1 MSDCQGHPNSREINM
16 PDDSELYDVL
26 CYGTISVENVTHLP
40 YLPTPR
46 RDAPAQSDYD
56 ELGGE
61 AAHVAVFLATWGLH
75 VLLVGNVIGTD
86 RKGDFII
93 EELKRYPSIDT
104 RYLRR
109 QPDVVTPFSR
119 ILVTPDGDR
128 SRIAYWYDQTP
139 KVELTAEMMCQARL
153 LSVDAYG
160 QEERDRAAEVARALD
175 KAVIAADAI
184 WPQYPLASLSDVN
197 VISKVW
203 LQTNFPV
210 VFDYDHSLELQAQG
224 TGVVTITDGARPVLV
239 VRRDS
244 SAFGVEPYEIAGII
258 DTSGAGDV
266 FKAGMIYSWLQP
278 EWPLE
283 LKVQFACAAAGLNCG
298 RDRTVDPPP
307 SLAQIFALIGAQ
319 PR

>member
-1 MSDCQGHPNSREINM
+1 M
-16 PDDSELYDVL
+16 PDDSDLYDVL
-26 CYGTISVENVTHLP
+26 CYGTICVENVTHLP

-46 RDAPAQSDYD
+46 RDAPALSDGD

-61 AAHVAVFLATWGLH
+61 AANVAVALAAWGLR
-75 VLLVGNVIGTD
+75 VLLVGNVIGTE
-86 RKGDFII
+86 RKGDFIL

-104 RYLRR
+104 RYMCR
-109 QPDVVTPFSR
+109 QSDVVTPFSR

-139 KVELTAEMMCQARL
+139 KVELTAEMMRQARL

-160 QEERDRAAEVARALD
+160 RGERDHAAGVARALG
-175 KAVIAADAI
+175 KTVISADAI
-184 WPQYPLASLSDVN
+184 WPQYPLASLSDVI

-224 TGVVTITDGARPVLV
+224 TGVVIITDGARPVLV
-239 VRRDS
+239 VRGDS
-244 SAFGVEPYEIAGII
+244 SAFGVEPYEIANVV

-266 FKAGMIYSWLQP
+266 FKAGIIYGWLQP
-278 EWPLE
+278 DWSLE

-298 RDRTVDPPP
+298 RDRTKDPPP
-307 SLAQIFALIGAQ
+307 SLAEIFALISAQ

>member
-1 MSDCQGHPNSREINM
+1 M
-16 PDDSELYDVL
+16 PDDSDLYDVL

-46 RDAPAQSDYD
+46 RDAPAQSDCD

-61 AAHVAVFLATWGLH
+61 AANVAVALAAWGLR

-86 RKGDFII
+86 RKGDFIL

-109 QPDVVTPFSR
+109 QPDAVTPFSR

-139 KVELTAEMMCQARL
+139 KVELTVEMMRQARL

-160 QEERDRAAEVARALD
+160 HGERDRAAEVARALG
-175 KAVIAADAI
+175 KAVISADAI
-184 WPQYPLASLSDVN
+184 WPEYPLASLSDVV

-203 LQTNFPV
+203 LQTNFPI
-210 VFDYDHSLELQAQG
+210 VFDYDHSLDLQAQG
-224 TGVVTITDGARPVLV
+224 TGVVIITDGARPVLV
-239 VRRDS
+239 VRGDS
-244 SAFGVEPYEIAGII
+244 SAFGVEPYEIAGVV

-266 FKAGMIYSWLQP
+266 FKAGIIYGWLQAD
-278 EWPLE
+278 WPLE
-283 LKVQFACAAAGLNCG
+283 LKVQFACGAAGLNCG
-298 RDRTVDPPP
+298 RDRTKDPPP
-307 SLAQIFALIGAQ
+307 SLAEIGALIRAQ

>member
-1 MSDCQGHPNSREINM
+1 M
-16 PDDSELYDVL
+16 PDDRNLYDIL

-46 RDAPAQSDYD
+46 LDAPAQSDHD

-61 AAHVAVFLATWGLH
+61 AANVAVFLATWGLR

-86 RKGDFII
+86 RKGDFIL
-93 EELKRYPSIDT
+93 EALKRHPAIDT
-104 RYLRR
+104 RYVCRR
-109 QPDVVTPFSR
+109 PGVVTPFSR

-128 SRIAYWYDQTP
+128 SRIAYWYDQAP
-139 KVELTAEMMCQARL
+139 KVELTSEMMHQARL

-160 QEERDRAAEVARALD
+160 REERDRAAEVARGLG
-175 KAVIAADAI
+175 KPVIAADAI

-203 LQTNFPV
+203 LQTNFPG

-224 TGVVTITDGARPVLV
+224 TGVVIVTDGARPVLV
-239 VRRDS
+239 VRSDS
-244 SAFGVEPYEIAGII
+244 SAFGVEPYEITHVV

-266 FKAGMIYSWLQP
+266 FKAGIIYGWQQP
-278 EWPLE
+278 DWSLE
-283 LKVQFACAAAGLNCG
+283 QQVQFACAAAGLNSG
-298 RDRTVDPPP
+298 RNRAKDPPP
-307 SLAQIFALIGAQ
+307 SLTEIFALIRAQ